1 MKEFDLEAAKNGA
14 AVCTRD
20 GHEARII
27 CFDAKDK
34 AYPIVA
40 LVTVLDDENVLLFSG
55 SGRYSCF
62 ATQHPNDLMMK
73 SVKKEGWINIYKN
86 GSHGWTHTS
95 RDSALKSALNIN
107 ENKVVDTVKVEWEE

>member
-1 MKEFDLEAAKNGA
+1 MKEFNLEAAKNGV

-40 LVTVLDDENVLLFSG
+40 LVTVLDDENVLLFSE
-55 SGRYSCF
+55 SGRYSCL

-73 SVKKEGWINIYKN
+73 SVKKEGWINIY
-86 GSHGWTHTS
+86 S
-95 RDSALKSALNIN
+95 DSQCSDIIHPSKCEAKEFAMCEVI
-107 ENKVVDTVKVEWEE
+107 DTVRIEWEE

>member
-1 MKEFDLEAAKNGA
+1 MKEFNLEAAKNGV

-73 SVKKEGWINIYKN
+73 SVKKEGWINIY
-86 GSHGWTHTS
+86 S
-95 RDSALKSALNIN
+95 DSQCSDIIHPSKCEAKEFAMCEVI
-107 ENKVVDTVKVEWEE
+107 DTVRIEWEE